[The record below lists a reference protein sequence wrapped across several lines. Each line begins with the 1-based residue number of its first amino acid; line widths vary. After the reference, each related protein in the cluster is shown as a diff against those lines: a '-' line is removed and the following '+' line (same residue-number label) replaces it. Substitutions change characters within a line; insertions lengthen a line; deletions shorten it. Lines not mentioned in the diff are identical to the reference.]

1 MEWESL
7 SFSPDESIEDSGQT
21 DDLGLPGK
29 FDAYPDSDLEALEPE
44 EYYDSDDRY
53 LLEELGDDHAPA
65 ADFEPFE
72 RLDNSAL
79 LLYEEAPAFTGL
91 DTTADYGDTNYAGI
105 VGDINFQIAPYPP
118 DAHDVTEPFDFPLTE
133 VREPDEVDYNHS
145 PGSSS
150 SLIDLGTGYSEDYL
164 EAYAPDSA
172 FVPVAF
178 DPYADVEG
186 GSLTTT
192 QEPGEDAL
200 DDPRTSSL
208 AQSSTEEGG
217 EQDWGLPEEPLG
229 PLHDAK
235 IVPPS
240 APFED
245 TVIRKESPNVPNPT
259 KYGFQA
265 TGPDVELRPG
275 EHALGEHLN
284 PRGGPSP
291 TPFISASENPK
302 GAPNIDGK
310 PYHIGVEEARR
321 AGAEFYSN
329 ADVTADLE
337 AMAKESPRYQARTEM
352 WKANQLRG
360 EQEALFKGDVPA
372 SAVETG
378 GMRALKTA
386 GRVAGVVGA
395 ALTVYDLAEATQESV
410 EEGTPAPIIAE
421 GVRQVGG
428 WGGAIAGA
436 QAGAA
441 LGAAVGLTT
450 GPGAIVTGIAGGLIG
465 GVAGFFAA
473 DQVADLIHKDE

>member
-7 SFSPDESIEDSGQT
+7 CSPDESFEEGNQT
-21 DDLGLPGK
+21 DDPELLDR
-29 FDAYPDSDLEALEPE
+29 FDAHLDSEMAVIEPEGYYDNDDQFGPEVLSGVYDPAVDFGQFERPDNLASRFYEDALALTGLDSATDPGDASNCQALEAYDTAESWNFQPLEAGE
-44 EYYDSDDRY
+44 TAEFDC
-53 LLEELGDDHAPA
+53 APSFSTGLMDLDTGHSEN
-65 ADFEPFE
+65 DFEPYSPDAAVPVLF
-72 RLDNSAL
+72 DSYSAL
-79 LLYEEAPAFTGL
+79 EG
-91 DTTADYGDTNYAGI
+91 
-105 VGDINFQIAPYPP
+105 
-118 DAHDVTEPFDFPLTE
+118 EP
-133 VREPDEVDYNHS
+133 S
-145 PGSSS
+145 
-150 SLIDLGTGYSEDYL
+150 
-164 EAYAPDSA
+164 
-172 FVPVAF
+172 
-178 DPYADVEG
+178 
-186 GSLTTT
+186 T
-192 QEPGEDAL
+192 QEPLLEAFDYPHTTSFAEVGADA
-200 DDPRTSSL
+200 
-208 AQSSTEEGG
+208 EV
-217 EQDWGLPEEPLG
+217 DWGLPEEPLG
-229 PLHDAK
+229 SLHDLK
-235 IVPPS
+235 VVPPP
-240 APFED
+240 APFEP
-245 TVIRKESPNVPNPT
+245 TVIRKEGPNVPNPT
-259 KYGFQA
+259 EYGFKA
-265 TGPDVELRPG
+265 SGPEVELRPG
-275 EHALGEHLN
+275 EHALGDHLN
-284 PRGGPSP
+284 PRGPSP

-302 GAPNIDGK
+302 GAPNIGGK

-337 AMAKESPRYQARTEM
+337 AMAKENPSYQARTEM

-386 GRVAGVVGA
+386 GRVAGVAGA
-395 ALTVYDLAEATQESV
+395 ALTVYDLAEATQESI

-428 WGGAIAGA
+428 WGGAVAGA